1 MVAQEIDPDESER
14 GTFVTFRGGGINE
27 EERVVPWEYPDI
39 PHKDLPDR
47 R

>member
-27 EERVVPWEYPDI
+27 ERVVPWEYPDI